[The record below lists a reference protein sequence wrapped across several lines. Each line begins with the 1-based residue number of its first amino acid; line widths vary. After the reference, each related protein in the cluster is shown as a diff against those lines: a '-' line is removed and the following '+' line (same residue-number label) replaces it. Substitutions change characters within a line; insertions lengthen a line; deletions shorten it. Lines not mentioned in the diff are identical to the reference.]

1 MSIYID
7 EKLRQETRMIATET
21 PAGIVMIENTLD
33 DCNKVTNMCSGGSEC
48 PVRRFSLF
56 SNGRPGK
63 PHWAGARENLIMT
76 AQNGA
81 HYRLRFR
88 KDTRAL
94 HKATRVG
101 KCNLVTL
108 EKGSKL
114 TPKQQLKELEGYTG
128 ELIEVLILFGD
139 YLSTFKTVWSLT
151 TDMANKKAFREFFS
165 KVEDEDWISLIG
177 FLDTPEFRKT
187 VPKVRG
193 ENRIQHQQ
201 DIKERQLVC
210 LEYIKPFVKRAFMTT
225 MINESEYQTLMQI
238 WFKTRADV
246 KNKGRKGETAFPP
259 LRATE
264 TQINVFLGL
273 ENDPINLTPQFRK
286 LRKDAAR
293 SGSSS
298 LKGTL
303 EMSDEEYENLPQKRS
318 FEREET

>member
-1 MSIYID
+1 MSIFID
-7 EKLRQETRMIATET
+7 EKLRQETRMIDAET
-21 PAGIVMIENTLD
+21 PAGRVMIENTLD
-33 DCNKVTNMCSGGSEC
+33 NCSKVTNMCSGGPEC

-63 PHWAGARENLIMT
+63 PHWAGAKENLIMT

-81 HYRLRFR
+81 HYILRFR
-88 KDTRAL
+88 ADNGAL
-94 HKATRVG
+94 YKATRVG

-108 EKGSKL
+108 ERGSKL
-114 TPKQQLKELEGYTG
+114 SPKEKLKQLEKYTG

-151 TDMANKKAFREFFS
+151 TDMANKEAFREFFS
-165 KVEDEDWISLIG
+165 KVEDEDWISLMG
-177 FLDTPEFRKT
+177 FLGTPEFRKT

-193 ENRIQHQQ
+193 ENRIQYQQ
-201 DIKERQLVC
+201 RLKEKQLVC
-210 LEYIKPFVKRAFMTT
+210 LEYIKPFLERALMTT
-225 MINESEYQTLMQI
+225 MVDDREYQTLMQT
-238 WFKTRADV
+238 WYKTRRNV
-246 KNKGRKGETAFPP
+246 KNQGRPGETAFPP

-273 ENDPINLTPQFRK
+273 ENDPINLTPQFR
-286 LRKDAAR
+286 RMREEAAR
-293 SGSSS
+293 GGSSS

-303 EMSDEEYENLPQKRS
+303 EMSDEEYGNLPQKRP